1 VRVDHTPAGLAG
13 CIDATE
19 HDPAARRRSAD
30 QELALGHR
38 HGFRSRETFLFD
50 FPLMLAAAHKRRGKP
65 DPSGGGD
72 RCDAARAWQAAQIC

>member
-1 VRVDHTPAGLAG
+1 
-13 CIDATE
+13 
-19 HDPAARRRSAD
+19 
-30 QELALGHR
+30 
-38 HGFRSRETFLFD
+38 LFD